1 MHRAW
6 KLDLGADLKLGL
18 NTEGT
23 EKHREHGEALA
34 YKWAAKNR
42 LHRGGAEYAEKSRER
57 PGDSDSEACAMAMN
71 VVVFTDVERGVC
83 LS

>member
-1 MHRAW
+1 MRKTLPQAGLAAHRAW

-42 LHRGGAEYAEKSRER
+42 LHRGGAEYAEKR
-57 PGDSDSEACAMAMN
+57 GDQAIPILRLAPWP
-71 VVVFTDVERGVC
+71 
-83 LS
+83 